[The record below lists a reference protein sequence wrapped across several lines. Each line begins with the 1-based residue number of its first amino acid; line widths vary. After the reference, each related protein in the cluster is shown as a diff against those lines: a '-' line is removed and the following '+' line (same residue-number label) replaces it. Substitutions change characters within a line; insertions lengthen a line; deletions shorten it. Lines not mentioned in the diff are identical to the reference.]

1 MPGPDTCASPEQC
14 RDTQWRQGHV
24 LPATIAKALGFDPA
38 CHPVIISHDCD
49 LAQSVEIEPEI
60 EIIAAAVIDSA
71 NPAYRLAENPRLLH
85 LEIEAENSS
94 VNIELHATHKQ
105 LISKSALYALE
116 FPKAPPHRAPLRLLQ
131 NWLAC
136 RYRRH
141 ALPNAL
147 NDRLSKAYSKL
158 KDIAKKNS
166 TGVIATWV
174 RFDPDKEIG
183 EDEPYEVSFTVVY
196 ESENPKGKE
205 HAEAMANRLK
215 SALKDA
221 AGIDFGDAVA
231 EADTSFT
238 KFAERQMWEWRLEF
252 ISFRGNG
259 DGALA
264 ERD

>member
-1 MPGPDTCASPEQC
+1 M
-14 RDTQWRQGHV
+14 
-24 LPATIAKALGFDPA
+24 
-38 CHPVIISHDCD
+38 
-49 LAQSVEIEPEI
+49 
-60 EIIAAAVIDSA
+60 IDAA

-85 LEIEAENSS
+85 LEIEVENGS
-94 VNIELHATHKQ
+94 VTIELRATHKGS
-105 LISKSALYALE
+105 ISKSALYTLE
-116 FPKAPPHRAPLRLLQ
+116 LPQAPPYRAPLRLLQ

-147 NDRLSKAYSKL
+147 NDRLSKAYGKL
-158 KDIAKKNS
+158 KDIAKKKS
-166 TGVIATWV
+166 AGVVATWI

-196 ESENPKGKE
+196 ESENPEGE
-205 HAEAMANRLK
+205 DHAQAMADRLK

-221 AGIDFGDAVA
+221 EGIDFVGAVA
-231 EADTSFT
+231 AADTSFT

-252 ISFRGNG
+252 ISFRGDG
-259 DGALA
+259 DGPLS